1 MRPLP
6 LRAVILA
13 ALLAAPAAHA
23 DMVIIQQGHFPG
35 PSAFAHPMPQGSA
48 FGMAE
53 AFIRDMAAN
62 RFPQA
67 VLLDHPFP
75 EHPLFPPVLV
85 EDRAAH
91 PIPFAGG
98 WNMTEIM
105 DDQGLPLAFD
115 PELLAETEF
124 NVDLDGSFTAYAGCN
139 RIFGELT
146 MMDGTIASAEY
157 AMTTMA
163 CMGPVNDLEIA
174 FTRVLDSA
182 SLVAT
187 GHDMLVLLDGE
198 GDKLAEFALRVEA
211 P

>member
-1 MRPLP
+1 MRPLT
-6 LRAVILA
+6 LRAAALA

-67 VLLDHPFP
+67 ALLGHPDP
-75 EHPLFPPVLV
+75 AHPLMPPVLV
-85 EDRAAH
+85 EETISD

-98 WNMTEIM
+98 WGLTEIM
-105 DDQGLPLAFD
+105 DDQGVPRSFD
-115 PELLAETEF
+115 ADLFAATEF
-124 NVDLDGSFTAYAGCN
+124 NVDADGSFTAYAGCN

-146 MMDGTIASAEY
+146 MIDGTIASAEY
-157 AMTTMA
+157 GMTFMA
-163 CMGPVNDLEIA
+163 CMGPVGDLENA
-174 FTRVLDSA
+174 FMRVLDSA